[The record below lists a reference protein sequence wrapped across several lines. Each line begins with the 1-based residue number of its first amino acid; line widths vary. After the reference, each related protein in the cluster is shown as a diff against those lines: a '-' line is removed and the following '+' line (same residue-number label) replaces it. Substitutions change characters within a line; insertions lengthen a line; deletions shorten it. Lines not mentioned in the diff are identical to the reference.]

1 MAASWQIDISA
12 CNPLIE
18 IISRE
23 GRTALPDVVGG
34 WYHDLLREARIID
47 VNDRAMRLVGGNR
60 GRGRMI
66 GQPVAD
72 FWPAGNR
79 KALAE
84 MIVAAANHAERERA
98 PPRQLASEIG
108 RASSRGKEGR

>member
-60 GRGRMI
+60 GRSEEHTSELQSLMRI
-66 GQPVAD
+66 SYAVFCLKTKTQNKLHSYVE
-72 FWPAGNR
+72 N
-79 KALAE
+79 KI
-84 MIVAAANHAERERA
+84 IVIDNSIIA
-98 PPRQLASEIG
+98 
-108 RASSRGKEGR
+108 

>member
-1 MAASWQIDISA
+1 MAEVGRGSLGLSAAGTDAVGDDPGMAASWQIDISA

-47 VNDRAMRLVGGNR
+47 VTDWAMRLVGGTR
-60 GRGRMI
+60 GRGRQF
-66 GQPVAD
+66 GSAS
-72 FWPAGNR
+72 GG
-79 KALAE
+79 
-84 MIVAAANHAERERA
+84 ERVC
-98 PPRQLASEIG
+98 QYG
-108 RASSRGKEGR
+108 